1 MLGISFHVTE
11 IVGRCRFFLATRC
24 WLFCVSSLLT
34 KVLHFLT
41 HSSGNDVSENPD
53 KTLLH
58 VLGLTFRS
66 SQSTALGVRVVIAFG
81 MKTVF
86 LVFGLVSLFFFQ
98 VTTTVGR
105 CCCLCIRGLLSKAM
119 HFLMHNSGNDI
130 SESLDKIFLHVLGLT
145 SKISQFSVLG
155 VKLVTVSG
163 LVTVF
168 RLIGLVTFSNLY
180 GLVVTDFQC
189 GGVQVGMG

>member
-1 MLGISFHVTE
+1 
-11 IVGRCRFFLATRC
+11 
-24 WLFCVSSLLT
+24 
-34 KVLHFLT
+34 
-41 HSSGNDVSENPD
+41 
-53 KTLLH
+53 
-58 VLGLTFRS
+58 
-66 SQSTALGVRVVIAFG
+66 
-81 MKTVF
+81 
-86 LVFGLVSLFFFQ
+86 
-98 VTTTVGR
+98 
-105 CCCLCIRGLLSKAM
+105 
-119 HFLMHNSGNDI
+119 MHNSGNDI

-168 RLIGLVTFSNLY
+168 RLIGLVTFSHLF